1 MGQSVICAAASAPA
15 EPIVSVPVADA
26 CCDLLELFAGV
37 SDGRAGQG
45 RDHPVA
51 AVLALAAAAVV
62 AGMKGYTAITGW
74 VADVPPAVL
83 ADLYLRSG
91 AAPAPPPSKTTIW
104 RVLTDA
110 DAGAFDVAVGTWLM
124 NLAGFTAPAAA
135 GRDTGEEDC
144 PRALMQVRLDGKA
157 VRGAKDADGNQVR
170 LLAALVGPDAATSV
184 VAAQAEVGEKT
195 NEVPMAAVVLGQ
207 IDLDGKIVT
216 ADALHTVKATAN
228 HIHDHGGEFVL
239 PVKENRQA
247 LFDALDALPWGQVP
261 VASTA
266 TDKGHGRITTRTIQV
281 LPAPDDLPFPHVSQV
296 FLIERYVTDLH
307 GQPIS
312 AVAALGV
319 ASPEPEQA
327 DAADLAGYV
336 REQWSIESLHWLR
349 DTLYQ
354 EDKSTRQNPIRAQ
367 SHGCSPQP
375 RNRGTPH
382 GRTHRRH
389 RSHAMGRTFHG
400 PPIHH
405 PRTHI
410 MILERPWHP
419 VRQQRHPQHA
429 GDQDLAG
436 PPTRS

>member
-1 MGQSVICAAASAPA
+1 MGQSASCAAASAPA
-15 EPIVSVPVADA
+15 APIVSVPVADA

-74 VADVPPAVL
+74 VADVPPAIL

-124 NLAGFTAPAAA
+124 SLAGLTAGIPATG
-135 GRDTGEEDC
+135 GRDAGEEDHLA
-144 PRALMQVRLDGKA
+144 ALMQVRLDGKA
-157 VRGAKDADGNQVR
+157 IRGATDADGNQVR
-170 LLAALVGPDAATSV
+170 LLAALVGSDAASSV
-184 VAAQAEVGEKT
+184 VAAQAEVGKKT

-207 IDLDGKIVT
+207 IDLNGKIVT

-228 HIHDHGGEFVL
+228 YIHDHGGEFVF

-261 VASTA
+261 IAATA

-281 LPAPDDLPFPHVSQV
+281 LPAPEDLPFPHVSQV

-307 GQPIS
+307 GQPVS

-319 ASPEPEQA
+319 ASPEPGQA
-327 DAADLAGYV
+327 NAAGLAGYV

-354 EDKSTRQNPIRAQ
+354 EDKSR
-367 SHGCSPQP
+367 
-375 RNRGTPH
+375 
-382 GRTHRRH
+382 
-389 RSHAMGRTFHG
+389 
-400 PPIHH
+400 
-405 PRTHI
+405 
-410 MILERPWHP
+410 
-419 VRQQRHPQHA
+419 VR
-429 GDQDLAG
+429 
-436 PPTRS
+436 TRSGPRVMAALRNLAIGALRIAGRADVTEATRWAGRFMDRPFTILGLTS